1 MMGNIY
7 THKAPAWL
15 AALAGIAFFAV
26 PPLSAAQNGKETM
39 VAMAQAP
46 SPESSTT
53 QGHSTVQS
61 GTGPTVPQ
69 PCGEQAAQPGS
80 RQGDTPQGGGKAA
93 PACVDTPDSSEDKGT
108 PRSVGAPD
116 QNGLPGAGA
125 AAGAGGSIDERS
137 R

>member
-1 MMGNIY
+1 MGNMY
-7 THKAPAWL
+7 THKAPACL
-15 AALAGIAFFAV
+15 AALAGIAFFAA
-26 PPLSAAQNGKETM
+26 PPLSVAQSGARTM

-53 QGHSTVQS
+53 QGHSRGQS
-61 GTGPTVPQ
+61 GTGPTVPR
-69 PCGEQAAQPGS
+69 PCGEQTAQAGAG
-80 RQGDTPQGGGKAA
+80 QGAIPQGGGKAA

-116 QNGLPGAGA
+116 QNGLPGSGA